1 MSDDSTLE
9 LLKSIDSRLAR
20 LESRMEETPK
30 MALDGFAI
38 LGDSLDE
45 KFNPHTEEG
54 MGNLAKFEKVQKLM
68 DLLQDKDTLDA
79 IVTLTESLKDLGP
92 LVEKVKLLED
102 GVSIFADSFDEISAQ
117 AMAKG
122 FEIEDFSNQLK
133 KLSLLLIN
141 AFESGAFTN
150 LLDSGILDPRAIETV
165 GAVGRS
171 MAVSSEARRVE
182 VGPFRVLT
190 SLMDRDIQ
198 RALGFLLT
206 FATHFGRTLS
216 EQKTKAIK
224 A

>member
-20 LESRMEETPK
+20 LENRMEETPK

-54 MGNLAKFEKVQKLM
+54 IGNLAKFEKVQKLM

-102 GVSIFADSFDEISAQ
+102 GISMFADSFDEISEQ

-122 FEIEDFSNQLK
+122 FEIEEFSNQLK

-171 MAVSSEARRVE
+171 MAVSSEARKVE

>member
-1 MSDDSTLE
+1 
-9 LLKSIDSRLAR
+9 
-20 LESRMEETPK
+20 MEETPK

>member
-1 MSDDSTLE
+1 
-9 LLKSIDSRLAR
+9 
-20 LESRMEETPK
+20 
-30 MALDGFAI
+30 
-38 LGDSLDE
+38 
-45 KFNPHTEEG
+45 
-54 MGNLAKFEKVQKLM
+54 
-68 DLLQDKDTLDA
+68 
-79 IVTLTESLKDLGP
+79 
-92 LVEKVKLLED
+92 
-102 GVSIFADSFDEISAQ
+102 
-117 AMAKG
+117 MAKG
-122 FEIEDFSNQLK
+122 FEIEEFSNQLK

-171 MAVSSEARRVE
+171 MAVSSEARKVE

-198 RALGFLLT
+198 RALGFFLT